1 MEGDRPTEADQGMP
15 PELTKLGISAKDWE
29 KIRRSLKSNVGAEGG
44 GGVPED
50 YRDLVR
56 DYFENMAREK

>member
-1 MEGDRPTEADQGMP
+1 MP
-15 PELTKLGISAKDWE
+15 PELTKLGISARDWE
-29 KIRRSLKSNVGAEGG
+29 KIRRSLKSNVGAEGS

-56 DYFENMAREK
+56 DYFENMAK